1 MVTLVTGHQSKSQV
15 TVHSDERYPCLKSGP
30 SPTKRELL
38 RYDQFHFSLFLPS
51 IASAVT
57 LQVLGAV
64 CVTVAQHGRKSQKG
78 ESVRDEGGAGEAQRN
93 LEMVRNSIGRFISEQ
108 KTVGRKVQGT

>member
-1 MVTLVTGHQSKSQV
+1 MTLVTGHQSKSQV
-15 TVHSDERYPCLKSGP
+15 TVHSDEQYPCLKSGP

-57 LQVLGAV
+57 LQVLGTV
-64 CVTVAQHGRKSQKG
+64 CVSVAWHGPEEPERR
-78 ESVRDEGGAGEAQRN
+78 ERP
-93 LEMVRNSIGRFISEQ
+93 
-108 KTVGRKVQGT
+108 

>member
-1 MVTLVTGHQSKSQV
+1 M
-15 TVHSDERYPCLKSGP
+15 
-30 SPTKRELL
+30 
-38 RYDQFHFSLFLPS
+38 
-51 IASAVT
+51 
-57 LQVLGAV
+57 QVLGTV
-64 CVTVAQHGRKSQKG
+64 CVTVARKSQKG